1 MATNPP
7 SAESDVFRCFYSE
20 IEAVLDP
27 AAVARLLWQGGVL
40 TDAQLDEA
48 EHESTS
54 LSQRKSDIMSAVRK
68 VIRGD
73 SRKIWVLVAVLE
85 KFPASCL
92 IARRMREEL
101 NNGINDRLFMT
112 IKCCFTCTIQPEY
125 NLLHTQL
132 LLHLQRLQVYTLV
145 LCNIYTTLQ

>member
-1 MATNPP
+1 MAINPP
-7 SAESDVFRCFYSE
+7 SAESDVFRHFYSE

-54 LSQRKSDIMSAVRK
+54 LAQRKSDIMSAVRK

-73 SRKIWVLVAVLE
+73 SRKIWVLVAALE
-85 KFPASCL
+85 KFPAACL
-92 IARRMREEL
+92 IARRMRKEL
-101 NNGINDRLFMT
+101 NDGMTDRMMM
-112 IKCCFTCTIQPEY
+112 IIA
-125 NLLHTQL
+125 H
-132 LLHLQRLQVYTLV
+132 VA
-145 LCNIYTTLQ
+145 